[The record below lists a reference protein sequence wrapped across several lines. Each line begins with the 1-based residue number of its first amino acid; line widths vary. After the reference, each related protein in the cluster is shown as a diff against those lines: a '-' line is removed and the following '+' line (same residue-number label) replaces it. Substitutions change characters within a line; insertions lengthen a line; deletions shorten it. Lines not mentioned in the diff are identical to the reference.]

1 MGGGQ
6 PCSGVCGALLS
17 TGSSHRVAQS
27 PLGRGGHGVFG
38 FGMSCKCFPLRAGNV
53 LEIEATSVLEPWELE
68 LGFLQVLDSR
78 CGGRG
83 KLPEHRVWP

>member
-1 MGGGQ
+1 MF
-6 PCSGVCGALLS
+6 
-17 TGSSHRVAQS
+17 GS
-27 PLGRGGHGVFG
+27 
-38 FGMSCKCFPLRAGNV
+38 GMSCKCFPLGAGNV